1 MQCKK
6 EDNMI
11 SYNKILFPVDFS
23 EASPKIALHVNE
35 VADKFGA
42 EVHIIYVAHVS
53 DYYNGIYL
61 PSPYM
66 LNFEAEVIKKAKIQ
80 LQEFQT
86 ANFKDRSV
94 TAKVISG
101 YPGETIINYAQ
112 SQGIDL
118 IIMGH
123 SRKGIKRLMM
133 GSVAGHVVKISPV
146 PVLIVNPQEMSSK

>member
-1 MQCKK
+1 MLP
-6 EDNMI
+6 
-11 SYNKILFPVDFS
+11 YNKILFPVDFS
-23 EASPKIALHVNE
+23 EASPKIALHVKE

-42 EVHIIYVAHVS
+42 EVHILYVAHVS
-53 DYYNGIYL
+53 DYYHGIYL

-66 LNFEAEVIKKAKIQ
+66 VHFEAEVIKKAKIQ

-94 TAKVISG
+94 EANVISG

-112 SQGIDL
+112 SKGIDL

-133 GSVAGHVVKISPV
+133 MGSVAGHVVKRSPV
-146 PVLIVNPQEMSSK
+146 PVLIVNPQETSAT